1 MHAMIGSLDAAVEGY
16 AAGLAEQVAAAVAS
30 GRALVPS
37 LARRLADHGLS
48 TDESL
53 REHLS
58 TLPILSKD
66 DVLALQQADPPF
78 GGALSATIGPMI
90 ASLFFSFTDYN
101 VLNPARWVGLKGAR
115 RVFQSPGP
123 IYEPQLDG
131 ADPWRWSPS
140 LQAAGM
146 GADDL
151 VLNCFGYHLSP
162 AGAMFEEAALALG
175 ARVLPGGIGN
185 QDLQAR
191 AIADL
196 GVTAYTGLPS
206 YLKAVIDRYDDLGLP
221 RDRWRLQRAL
231 VTAEPLPDSLRALLR
246 ERVPTVLMAY
256 GTADT
261 GLIAYE
267 TEPGGGLVPA
277 PGVLVQVCDLDTG
290 APISQGEGQVV
301 VTLLRPDYPL
311 VRFGTGDLSAWRLG
325 ADGSPRLVGVLGRSG
340 AAVKVRGMFLH
351 PRQASAVLAGVPGVA
366 RWRFVIDRVE
376 HRDDLGCEI
385 VVAEGAD
392 DETVA
397 ADVADRIRSG
407 LRFSCAVTS
416 VADLPEDAAPITDR
430 RDWS

>member
-1 MHAMIGSLDAAVEGY
+1 MTGSLDAAVKGY
-16 AAGLAEQVAAAVAS
+16 AAGLADRVAAAVAA
-30 GRALVPS
+30 GRALVPT
-37 LARRLADHGLS
+37 LAERLAANGLT

-53 REHLS
+53 RDGLA

-78 GGALSATIGPMI
+78 GGALSPSAH
-90 ASLFFSFTDYN
+90 
-101 VLNPARWVGLKGAR
+101 VR

-131 ADPWRWSPS
+131 ADPWRWGPS

-146 GADDL
+146 GAEDL

-191 AIADL
+191 AVADL

-206 YLKAVIDRYDDLGLP
+206 YLKAILDRYDELGLP
-221 RDRWRLQRAL
+221 RERWRLHRAL
-231 VTAEPLPDSLRALLR
+231 VTAEPLPDSLRALLL

-256 GTADT
+256 GTAET
-261 GLIAYE
+261 GLIGYE

-277 PGVLVQVCDLDTG
+277 PGVLVQICDLDTG
-290 APISQGEGQVV
+290 APITEGEGQVV
-301 VTLLRPDYPL
+301 VTLLRPDYPM

-325 ADGSPRLVGVLGRSG
+325 PDGSPRLVGVLGRSG

-351 PRQASAVLAGVPGVA
+351 PRQAAAVLAGVADVQQ
-366 RWRFVIDRVE
+366 WRFVIDRVD
-376 HRDDLGCEI
+376 HRDELGCE
-385 VVAEGAD
+385 VVVRPGVDAAA
-392 DETVA
+392 VI
-397 ADVADRIRSG
+397 ADVTERVRSG
-407 LRFSCAVTS
+407 LRFSCAVS
-416 VADLPEDAAPITDR
+416 AVESLPDDAAPITDR
-430 RDWS
+430 RDWA

>member
-1 MHAMIGSLDAAVEGY
+1 MTGSLDAAVKGY
-16 AAGLAEQVAAAVAS
+16 AAGMADRVAAAVAA
-30 GRALVPS
+30 GRALVPT
-37 LARRLADHGLS
+37 LAERLAANGLT

-53 REHLS
+53 RDGLA

-78 GGALSATIGPMI
+78 GGALSPSAH
-90 ASLFFSFTDYN
+90 
-101 VLNPARWVGLKGAR
+101 VR

-131 ADPWRWSPS
+131 ADPWRWGPS

-146 GADDL
+146 GAEDL

-191 AIADL
+191 AVADL

-206 YLKAVIDRYDDLGLP
+206 YLKAILDRYDELGLP
-221 RDRWRLQRAL
+221 RERWRLHRAL
-231 VTAEPLPDSLRALLR
+231 VTAEPLPDSLRALLL

-256 GTADT
+256 GTAET
-261 GLIAYE
+261 GLIGYE

-277 PGVLVQVCDLDTG
+277 PGVLVQICDLDTG
-290 APISQGEGQVV
+290 APITEGEGQVV
-301 VTLLRPDYPL
+301 VTLLRPDYPM

-325 ADGSPRLVGVLGRSG
+325 PDGSPRLVGVLGRSG

-351 PRQASAVLAGVPGVA
+351 PRQAAAVLAGVADVQQ
-366 RWRFVIDRVE
+366 WRFVIDRVD
-376 HRDDLGCEI
+376 HRDELGCEVVVRPGVDASA
-385 VVAEGAD
+385 VVA
-392 DETVA
+392 
-397 ADVADRIRSG
+397 DVTERVRSG
-407 LRFSCAVTS
+407 LRFSCAVS
-416 VADLPEDAAPITDR
+416 AVESLPDDAAPITDR
-430 RDWS
+430 RDWA

>member
-1 MHAMIGSLDAAVEGY
+1 MTGSLDAAVKGY
-16 AAGLAEQVAAAVAS
+16 AAGLADRVAAAVAA
-30 GRALVPS
+30 GRALVPT
-37 LARRLADHGLS
+37 LAERLAANGLT

-53 REHLS
+53 RDGLA

-78 GGALSATIGPMI
+78 GGALSPSAH
-90 ASLFFSFTDYN
+90 
-101 VLNPARWVGLKGAR
+101 VR

-131 ADPWRWSPS
+131 ADPWRWGPS

-146 GADDL
+146 GAEDL

-191 AIADL
+191 AVADL

-206 YLKAVIDRYDDLGLP
+206 YLKAILDRYDELGLP
-221 RDRWRLQRAL
+221 RERWRLHRAL
-231 VTAEPLPDSLRALLR
+231 VTAEPLPDSLRALLL

-256 GTADT
+256 GTAET
-261 GLIAYE
+261 GLIGYE

-277 PGVLVQVCDLDTG
+277 PGVLVQICDLDTG
-290 APISQGEGQVV
+290 APITEGEGQVV
-301 VTLLRPDYPL
+301 VTLLRPDYPM

-325 ADGSPRLVGVLGRSG
+325 PDGSPRLVGVLGRSG

-351 PRQASAVLAGVPGVA
+351 PRQAAAVLAGVADVQQ
-366 RWRFVIDRVE
+366 WRFVIDRVD
-376 HRDDLGCEI
+376 HRDELGCEVVVRPGVDASA
-385 VVAEGAD
+385 VVA
-392 DETVA
+392 
-397 ADVADRIRSG
+397 DVTERVRSG
-407 LRFSCAVTS
+407 LRFSCAVS
-416 VADLPEDAAPITDR
+416 AVESLPDDGAPITDR
-430 RDWS
+430 RDWA

>member
-1 MHAMIGSLDAAVEGY
+1 MTGSLDAAVKGY
-16 AAGLAEQVAAAVAS
+16 AAGLADRVAAAVAA
-30 GRALVPS
+30 GRALVPT
-37 LARRLADHGLS
+37 LAERLAANGLT

-53 REHLS
+53 RDGLA

-78 GGALSATIGPMI
+78 GGALSPSAH
-90 ASLFFSFTDYN
+90 
-101 VLNPARWVGLKGAR
+101 VR

-131 ADPWRWSPS
+131 ADPWRWGPS

-146 GADDL
+146 GAEDL

-191 AIADL
+191 AVADL

-206 YLKAVIDRYDDLGLP
+206 YLKAILDRYDELGLP
-221 RDRWRLQRAL
+221 RERWRLHRAL
-231 VTAEPLPDSLRALLR
+231 VTAEPLPDSLRALLL

-256 GTADT
+256 GTAET
-261 GLIAYE
+261 GLIGYE

-277 PGVLVQVCDLDTG
+277 PGVLVQICDLDTG
-290 APISQGEGQVV
+290 APITEGEGQVV
-301 VTLLRPDYPL
+301 VTLLRPDYPM

-325 ADGSPRLVGVLGRSG
+325 PDGSPRLVGVLGRSG

-351 PRQASAVLAGVPGVA
+351 PRQAAAVLAGVADVQQ
-366 RWRFVIDRVE
+366 WRFVIDRVD
-376 HRDDLGCEI
+376 HRDELGCE
-385 VVAEGAD
+385 VVVRPGVDAAA
-392 DETVA
+392 VL
-397 ADVADRIRSG
+397 ADVTDRVRSG
-407 LRFSCAVTS
+407 LRFSCAVS
-416 VADLPEDAAPITDR
+416 AVESLPDDAAPITDR
-430 RDWS
+430 RDWA

>member
-1 MHAMIGSLDAAVEGY
+1 MTGSLDAAVKGY
-16 AAGLAEQVAAAVAS
+16 AAGLADRVAAAVAA
-30 GRALVPS
+30 GRALVPT
-37 LARRLADHGLS
+37 LAERLAANGLT

-53 REHLS
+53 RDGLA

-78 GGALSATIGPMI
+78 GGALSPSAH
-90 ASLFFSFTDYN
+90 
-101 VLNPARWVGLKGAR
+101 VR

-131 ADPWRWSPS
+131 ADPWRWGPS

-146 GADDL
+146 GAEDL

-191 AIADL
+191 AVADL

-206 YLKAVIDRYDDLGLP
+206 YLKAILDRYDELGLP
-221 RDRWRLQRAL
+221 RERWRLHRAL
-231 VTAEPLPDSLRALLR
+231 VTAEPLPDSLRALLV

-256 GTADT
+256 GTAET
-261 GLIAYE
+261 GLIGCE

-277 PGVLVQVCDLDTG
+277 PGVLVQICDLDTG
-290 APISQGEGQVV
+290 APITEGEGQVV
-301 VTLLRPDYPL
+301 VTLLRPDYPM

-325 ADGSPRLVGVLGRSG
+325 PDGSPRLVGVLGRSG

-351 PRQASAVLAGVPGVA
+351 PRQAAAVLAGVADVQQ
-366 RWRFVIDRVE
+366 WRFVIDRVD
-376 HRDDLGCEI
+376 HRDELGCEVVVRPGVDAAA
-385 VVAEGAD
+385 VVA
-392 DETVA
+392 
-397 ADVADRIRSG
+397 DVTERVRSG
-407 LRFSCAVTS
+407 LRFSCAVS
-416 VADLPEDAAPITDR
+416 AVESLPDDGAPITDR
-430 RDWS
+430 RDWA

>member
-78 GGALSATIGPMI
+78 GGALSATAP
-90 ASLFFSFTDYN
+90 
-101 VLNPARWVGLKGAR
+101 VR

-325 ADGSPRLVGVLGRSG
+325 PDGSPRLVGVLGRSG

>member
-1 MHAMIGSLDAAVEGY
+1 MTGSLDAAVKGY
-16 AAGLAEQVAAAVAS
+16 AAGMADRVAAAVAA
-30 GRALVPS
+30 GRALVPT
-37 LARRLADHGLS
+37 LAERLAANGLT

-53 REHLS
+53 RDGLA

-78 GGALSATIGPMI
+78 GGALSPSAH
-90 ASLFFSFTDYN
+90 
-101 VLNPARWVGLKGAR
+101 VR

-131 ADPWRWSPS
+131 ADPWRWGPS

-146 GADDL
+146 GAEDL

-191 AIADL
+191 AVADL

-206 YLKAVIDRYDDLGLP
+206 YLKAILDRYDELGLP
-221 RDRWRLQRAL
+221 RERWRLHRAL
-231 VTAEPLPDSLRALLR
+231 VTAEPLPDSLRALLV

-256 GTADT
+256 GTAET
-261 GLIAYE
+261 GLIGYE

-277 PGVLVQVCDLDTG
+277 PGVLVQICDLDTG
-290 APISQGEGQVV
+290 APITEGEGQVV
-301 VTLLRPDYPL
+301 VTLLRPDYPM

-325 ADGSPRLVGVLGRSG
+325 PDGSPRLVGVLGRSG

-351 PRQASAVLAGVPGVA
+351 PRQAAAVLAGVADVQQ
-366 RWRFVIDRVE
+366 WRFVIDRVD
-376 HRDDLGCEI
+376 HRDELGCEVVVRPGVDASA
-385 VVAEGAD
+385 VVA
-392 DETVA
+392 
-397 ADVADRIRSG
+397 DVTERVRSG
-407 LRFSCAVTS
+407 LRFSCAVS
-416 VADLPEDAAPITDR
+416 AVESLPDDAAPITDR
-430 RDWS
+430 RDWA

>member
-1 MHAMIGSLDAAVEGY
+1 MTGSLDAAVKGY
-16 AAGLAEQVAAAVAS
+16 AAGLADRVAAAVAA
-30 GRALVPS
+30 GRALVPT
-37 LARRLADHGLS
+37 LAERLAANGLT

-53 REHLS
+53 RDGLA

-78 GGALSATIGPMI
+78 GGALSPSAH
-90 ASLFFSFTDYN
+90 
-101 VLNPARWVGLKGAR
+101 VR

-131 ADPWRWSPS
+131 ADPWRWGPS

-146 GADDL
+146 GAEDL

-191 AIADL
+191 AVADL

-206 YLKAVIDRYDDLGLP
+206 YLKAILDRYDELGLP
-221 RDRWRLQRAL
+221 RERWRLHRAL
-231 VTAEPLPDSLRALLR
+231 VTAEPLPDSLRALLL

-256 GTADT
+256 GTAET
-261 GLIAYE
+261 GLIGYE

-277 PGVLVQVCDLDTG
+277 PGVLVQICDLDTG
-290 APISQGEGQVV
+290 APITEGEGQVV
-301 VTLLRPDYPL
+301 VTLLRPDYPM

-325 ADGSPRLVGVLGRSG
+325 PDGSPRLVGVLGRSG

-351 PRQASAVLAGVPGVA
+351 PRQAAAVLAGVSDVQQ
-366 RWRFVIDRVE
+366 WRFVIDRVD
-376 HRDDLGCEI
+376 HRDELGCE
-385 VVAEGAD
+385 VVVRPGVDAAA
-392 DETVA
+392 VI
-397 ADVADRIRSG
+397 ADVTERVRSG
-407 LRFSCAVTS
+407 LRFSCAVS
-416 VADLPEDAAPITDR
+416 AVESLPDDAAPITDR
-430 RDWS
+430 RDWA

>member
-1 MHAMIGSLDAAVEGY
+1 MTGSLDAAVKGY
-16 AAGLAEQVAAAVAS
+16 AAGLADRVAAAVAA
-30 GRALVPS
+30 GRALVPT
-37 LARRLADHGLS
+37 LAERLAANGLT

-53 REHLS
+53 RDGLA

-78 GGALSATIGPMI
+78 GGALSPSAH
-90 ASLFFSFTDYN
+90 
-101 VLNPARWVGLKGAR
+101 VR

-131 ADPWRWSPS
+131 ADPWRWGPS

-146 GADDL
+146 GAEDL

-191 AIADL
+191 AVADL

-206 YLKAVIDRYDDLGLP
+206 YLKAILDRYDELGLP
-221 RDRWRLQRAL
+221 RERWRLHRAL
-231 VTAEPLPDSLRALLR
+231 VTAEPLPDSLRALLL

-256 GTADT
+256 GTAET
-261 GLIAYE
+261 GLIGYE

-277 PGVLVQVCDLDTG
+277 PGVLVQICDLDTG
-290 APISQGEGQVV
+290 SPITEGEGQVV
-301 VTLLRPDYPL
+301 VTLLRPDYPM

-325 ADGSPRLVGVLGRSG
+325 PDGSPRLVGVLGRSG

-351 PRQASAVLAGVPGVA
+351 PRQAAAVLAGVADVQQ
-366 RWRFVIDRVE
+366 WRFVIDRVD
-376 HRDDLGCEI
+376 HRDELGCEVVVRPGVDASA
-385 VVAEGAD
+385 VVA
-392 DETVA
+392 
-397 ADVADRIRSG
+397 DVTERVRSG
-407 LRFSCAVTS
+407 LRFSCAVS
-416 VADLPEDAAPITDR
+416 AVESLPDDAAPITDR
-430 RDWS
+430 RDWA

>member
-1 MHAMIGSLDAAVEGY
+1 MTGSLDAAVKGY
-16 AAGLAEQVAAAVAS
+16 AAGLADRVAAAVAA
-30 GRALVPS
+30 GRALVPT
-37 LARRLADHGLS
+37 LAERLAANGLT

-53 REHLS
+53 RDGLA

-78 GGALSATIGPMI
+78 GGALSPSAH
-90 ASLFFSFTDYN
+90 
-101 VLNPARWVGLKGAR
+101 VR

-131 ADPWRWSPS
+131 ADPWRWGPS

-146 GADDL
+146 GDEDL

-191 AIADL
+191 AVADL

-206 YLKAVIDRYDDLGLP
+206 YLKAILDRYDELGLP
-221 RDRWRLQRAL
+221 RERWRLHRAL
-231 VTAEPLPDSLRALLR
+231 VTAEPLPDSLRALLL

-256 GTADT
+256 GTAET
-261 GLIAYE
+261 GLIGYE

-277 PGVLVQVCDLDTG
+277 PGVLVQICDLDTG
-290 APISQGEGQVV
+290 APITEGEGQVV
-301 VTLLRPDYPL
+301 VTLLRPDYPM

-325 ADGSPRLVGVLGRSG
+325 PDGSPRLVGVLGRSG

-351 PRQASAVLAGVPGVA
+351 PRQAAAVLAGVADVQQ
-366 RWRFVIDRVE
+366 WRFVIDRVD
-376 HRDDLGCEI
+376 HRDELGCEVVVRPGVDASA
-385 VVAEGAD
+385 VVA
-392 DETVA
+392 
-397 ADVADRIRSG
+397 DVTERVRSG
-407 LRFSCAVTS
+407 LRFSCAVS
-416 VADLPEDAAPITDR
+416 AVESLPDDAAPITDR
-430 RDWS
+430 RDWA

>member
-1 MHAMIGSLDAAVEGY
+1 MTGSLDAAVKGY
-16 AAGLAEQVAAAVAS
+16 AAGLADRVAAAVAA
-30 GRALVPS
+30 GRALVPT
-37 LARRLADHGLS
+37 LAERLAANGLT

-53 REHLS
+53 RDGLA

-78 GGALSATIGPMI
+78 GGALSPSAH
-90 ASLFFSFTDYN
+90 
-101 VLNPARWVGLKGAR
+101 VR

-131 ADPWRWSPS
+131 ADPWRWGPS

-146 GADDL
+146 GDEDL

-191 AIADL
+191 AVADL

-206 YLKAVIDRYDDLGLP
+206 YLKAILDRYDELGLP
-221 RDRWRLQRAL
+221 RERWRLHRAL
-231 VTAEPLPDSLRALLR
+231 VTAEPLPDSLRALLL

-256 GTADT
+256 GTAET
-261 GLIAYE
+261 GLIGCE

-277 PGVLVQVCDLDTG
+277 PGVLVQICDLDTG
-290 APISQGEGQVV
+290 TPITEGEGQVV
-301 VTLLRPDYPL
+301 VTLLRPDYPM

-325 ADGSPRLVGVLGRSG
+325 PDGSPRLVGVLGRSG

-351 PRQASAVLAGVPGVA
+351 PRQAAAVLAGVADVQQ
-366 RWRFVIDRVE
+366 WRFVIDRVD
-376 HRDDLGCEI
+376 HRDELGCEVVVRPGVDAAA
-385 VVAEGAD
+385 VVA
-392 DETVA
+392 
-397 ADVADRIRSG
+397 DVTERVRSG
-407 LRFSCAVTS
+407 LRFSCAVS
-416 VADLPEDAAPITDR
+416 AVESLPDDGAPITDR
-430 RDWS
+430 RDWA

>member
-1 MHAMIGSLDAAVEGY
+1 MTGSLDAAVKGY
-16 AAGLAEQVAAAVAS
+16 AAGLADRVAAAVAA
-30 GRALVPS
+30 GRALVPT
-37 LARRLADHGLS
+37 LAERLAANGLT

-53 REHLS
+53 RDGLT

-78 GGALSATIGPMI
+78 GGALSPSAH
-90 ASLFFSFTDYN
+90 
-101 VLNPARWVGLKGAR
+101 VR

-131 ADPWRWSPS
+131 ADPWRWGPS

-146 GADDL
+146 GAEDL

-191 AIADL
+191 AVADL

-206 YLKAVIDRYDDLGLP
+206 YLKAILDRYDELGLP
-221 RDRWRLQRAL
+221 RERWRLHRAL
-231 VTAEPLPDSLRALLR
+231 VTAEPLPDSLRALLL

-256 GTADT
+256 GTAET
-261 GLIAYE
+261 GLIGYE

-277 PGVLVQVCDLDTG
+277 PGVLVQICDLDTG
-290 APISQGEGQVV
+290 APITEGEGQVV
-301 VTLLRPDYPL
+301 VTLLRPDYPM

-325 ADGSPRLVGVLGRSG
+325 PDGSPRLVGVLGRSG

-351 PRQASAVLAGVPGVA
+351 PRQAAAVLAGVADVQQ
-366 RWRFVIDRVE
+366 WRFVIDRVD
-376 HRDDLGCEI
+376 HRDELGCEVVVRPGVDAAA
-385 VVAEGAD
+385 VVA
-392 DETVA
+392 
-397 ADVADRIRSG
+397 DVTERVRSG
-407 LRFSCAVTS
+407 LRFSCAVS
-416 VADLPEDAAPITDR
+416 AVESLPDDAAPITDR
-430 RDWS
+430 RDWA

>member
-1 MHAMIGSLDAAVEGY
+1 MTGSLDAAVKGY
-16 AAGLAEQVAAAVAS
+16 AAGLADRVAAAVAA
-30 GRALVPS
+30 GRALVPT
-37 LARRLADHGLS
+37 LAERLAANGLT

-53 REHLS
+53 RDGLA

-78 GGALSATIGPMI
+78 GGALSPSAH
-90 ASLFFSFTDYN
+90 
-101 VLNPARWVGLKGAR
+101 VR

-131 ADPWRWSPS
+131 ADPWRWGPS

-146 GADDL
+146 GAEDL

-191 AIADL
+191 AVADL

-206 YLKAVIDRYDDLGLP
+206 YLKAILDRYDELGLP
-221 RDRWRLQRAL
+221 RERWRLHRAL
-231 VTAEPLPDSLRALLR
+231 VTAEPLPDSLRALLL

-256 GTADT
+256 GTAET
-261 GLIAYE
+261 GLIGYE

-277 PGVLVQVCDLDTG
+277 PGVLVQICDLDTG
-290 APISQGEGQVV
+290 APITEGEGQVV
-301 VTLLRPDYPL
+301 VTLLRPDYPM

-325 ADGSPRLVGVLGRSG
+325 PDGSPRLVGVLGRSG

-351 PRQASAVLAGVPGVA
+351 PRQAAAVLAGVSDVQQ
-366 RWRFVIDRVE
+366 WRFVIDRVD
-376 HRDDLGCEI
+376 HRDELGCEVVVRPGVDAAA
-385 VVAEGAD
+385 VVA
-392 DETVA
+392 
-397 ADVADRIRSG
+397 DVTDRVRSG
-407 LRFSCAVTS
+407 LRFSCAVS
-416 VADLPEDAAPITDR
+416 AVESLPDDAAPITDR
-430 RDWS
+430 RDWA

>member
-1 MHAMIGSLDAAVEGY
+1 MTGSLDAAVKGY
-16 AAGLAEQVAAAVAS
+16 AAGLADRVAAAVAA
-30 GRALVPS
+30 GRALVPT
-37 LARRLADHGLS
+37 LAERLAANGLT

-53 REHLS
+53 RDGLA

-66 DVLALQQADPPF
+66 DVLALQQADPPV
-78 GGALSATIGPMI
+78 GGARSPSAH
-90 ASLFFSFTDYN
+90 
-101 VLNPARWVGLKGAR
+101 VR

-131 ADPWRWSPS
+131 ADPWRWGPS

-146 GADDL
+146 GAEDL

-191 AIADL
+191 AVADL

-206 YLKAVIDRYDDLGLP
+206 YLKAILDRYDELGLP
-221 RDRWRLQRAL
+221 RERWRLHRAL
-231 VTAEPLPDSLRALLR
+231 VTAEPLPDSLRALLL

-256 GTADT
+256 GTAET
-261 GLIAYE
+261 GLIGYE

-277 PGVLVQVCDLDTG
+277 PGVLVQICDLDTG
-290 APISQGEGQVV
+290 APITEGEGQVV
-301 VTLLRPDYPL
+301 VTLLRPDYPM

-325 ADGSPRLVGVLGRSG
+325 PDGSPRLVGVLGRSG

-351 PRQASAVLAGVPGVA
+351 PRQAAAVLAGVSDVQQ
-366 RWRFVIDRVE
+366 WRFVIDRVD
-376 HRDDLGCEI
+376 HRDELGCEVVVRPGVDAAA
-385 VVAEGAD
+385 VVA
-392 DETVA
+392 
-397 ADVADRIRSG
+397 DVTERVRSG
-407 LRFSCAVTS
+407 LRFSCAVS
-416 VADLPEDAAPITDR
+416 AVESLPDDAAPITDR
-430 RDWS
+430 RDWA

>member
-1 MHAMIGSLDAAVEGY
+1 MTGSLDAAVKGY
-16 AAGLAEQVAAAVAS
+16 AAGLADRVAAAVAA
-30 GRALVPS
+30 GRALVPT
-37 LARRLADHGLS
+37 LAERLAANGLT

-53 REHLS
+53 RDGLA

-78 GGALSATIGPMI
+78 GGALSPSAH
-90 ASLFFSFTDYN
+90 
-101 VLNPARWVGLKGAR
+101 VR

-131 ADPWRWSPS
+131 ADPWRWGPS

-146 GADDL
+146 GAEDL

-191 AIADL
+191 AVADL

-206 YLKAVIDRYDDLGLP
+206 YLKAILDRYDELGLP
-221 RDRWRLQRAL
+221 RERWRLHRAL
-231 VTAEPLPDSLRALLR
+231 VTAEPLPDSLRALLL

-256 GTADT
+256 GTAET
-261 GLIAYE
+261 GLIGYE

-277 PGVLVQVCDLDTG
+277 PGVLVQICDLDTG
-290 APISQGEGQVV
+290 TPITEGEGQVV
-301 VTLLRPDYPL
+301 VTLLRPDYPM

-325 ADGSPRLVGVLGRSG
+325 PDGSPRLVGVLGRSG

-351 PRQASAVLAGVPGVA
+351 PRQAAAVLAGVADVQQC
-366 RWRFVIDRVE
+366 RFVIDRVD
-376 HRDDLGCEI
+376 HRDELGCEVVVRPGVDASA
-385 VVAEGAD
+385 VVA
-392 DETVA
+392 
-397 ADVADRIRSG
+397 DVTERVRSG
-407 LRFSCAVTS
+407 LRFSCAVS
-416 VADLPEDAAPITDR
+416 AVESLPDDAAPITDR
-430 RDWS
+430 RDWA

>member
-1 MHAMIGSLDAAVEGY
+1 MTGSLDAAVKGY
-16 AAGLAEQVAAAVAS
+16 AAGLADRVAAAVAR

-37 LARRLADHGLS
+37 LAERLAANGLN
-48 TDESL
+48 TDDSL
-53 REHLS
+53 REGLA

-78 GGALSATIGPMI
+78 GGALSTA
-90 ASLFFSFTDYN
+90 AH
-101 VLNPARWVGLKGAR
+101 VR

-131 ADPWRWSPS
+131 ADPWRWGPS

-146 GADDL
+146 GAEDL
-151 VLNCFGYHLSP
+151 VLNCFAYHLSP

-191 AIADL
+191 AVSDL

-206 YLKAVIDRYDDLGLP
+206 YLKAILDRYDELGLP
-221 RDRWRLQRAL
+221 RERWRLHRAL

-256 GTADT
+256 GTAET

-267 TEPGGGLVPA
+267 TEPGGGLLPA

-290 APISQGEGQVV
+290 APITEGEGQVV
-301 VTLLRPDYPL
+301 VTLLRPDYPM

-325 ADGSPRLVGVLGRSG
+325 TDGSPRLVGVLGRSG

-351 PRQASAVLAGVPGVA
+351 PRQAAAVLAGMRDVD
-366 RWRFVIDRVE
+366 RWRFVIDRVD
-376 HRDDLGCEI
+376 HRDELGCEI
-385 VVAEGAD
+385 VVRPGAD
-392 DETVA
+392 SATVV
-397 ADVADRIRSG
+397 ADVTERVRSG
-407 LRFSCAVTS
+407 LRFSCVVSAVE
-416 VADLPEDAAPITDR
+416 ALPEDAAPITDR